1 MKDSYSRHMVISIT
15 EFTELLEKLHILKDC
30 VVSNFLIA
38 LTESLKLAEI
48 HAQCALVLQVRVEQN
63 DRIAS
68 KCCSL
73 VRPSCRSF
81 GASTT
86 LISANKFESVL
97 IGIFGASDHCRW

>member
-1 MKDSYSRHMVISIT
+1 MVISIT
-15 EFTELLEKLHILKDC
+15 EFSELLEKLHILKDC
-30 VVSNFLIA
+30 VFSNFLIA

-48 HAQCALVLQVRVEQN
+48 HTQRALVLQVSVEQN

-73 VRPSCRSF
+73 VRSSCRSF

-86 LISANKFESVL
+86 LISANKLKSVL
-97 IGIFGASDHCRW
+97 IGIFGARDHCRR

>member
-1 MKDSYSRHMVISIT
+1 MVISISK
-15 EFTELLEKLHILKDC
+15 FTELLEKLHILKDC

-63 DRIAS
+63 DWIAS

-73 VRPSCRSF
+73 VRSSYCSF
-81 GASTT
+81 SASTT
-86 LISANKFESVL
+86 LISANKFESIL
-97 IGIFGASDHCRW
+97 IGIFGARDHCRW